1 MAVSA
6 ASNPILFEDQFEVL
20 TKDPDG
26 KRFDKVSRFVCRSTM
41 FDFELTLDVN
51 IDIYPLAVRLA
62 FASLGVSSFRFGSVG
77 VFAANDNDREDE
89 RRASDTPPCSPPA
102 HPLLLDK
109 HPSNQTIKNK
119 KQNKTK
125 QAGDR
130 LTVALARTIHLDG
143 TAETGRHDASSP
155 LVTRAASLMDGYEYV
170 MHGRVFKYT
179 GAGGGGGGGAGG
191 RARVEMIAS
200 FGGLL
205 LKLGGEAAKLQ
216 LLEVDS
222 AVYLLVRKL

>member
-1 MAVSA
+1 
-6 ASNPILFEDQFEVL
+6 
-20 TKDPDG
+20 
-26 KRFDKVSRFVCRSTM
+26 VSRCISLPSVFVPQPPLSFT
-41 FDFELTLDVN
+41 DV
-51 IDIYPLAVRLA
+51 DHLP
-62 FASLGVSSFRFGSVG
+62 
-77 VFAANDNDREDE
+77 
-89 RRASDTPPCSPPA
+89 TPPKKPP
-102 HPLLLDK
+102 PPP
-109 HPSNQTIKNK
+109 PS
-119 KQNKTK
+119 K

-179 GAGGGGGGGAGG
+179 GAGGGGGGGGG
-191 RARVEMIAS
+191 SAARAAKVEMVAS

-205 LKLGGEAAKLQ
+205 LKLGGEASKLQ

>member
-1 MAVSA
+1 MTPHVLETTTS
-6 ASNPILFEDQFEVL
+6 IL
-20 TKDPDG
+20 PH
-26 KRFDKVSRFVCRSTM
+26 SR
-41 FDFELTLDVN
+41 
-51 IDIYPLAVRLA
+51 PKQPPQK
-62 FASLGVSSFRFGSVG
+62 
-77 VFAANDNDREDE
+77 
-89 RRASDTPPCSPPA
+89 TPPR
-102 HPLLLDK
+102 
-109 HPSNQTIKNK
+109 I
-119 KQNKTK
+119 NKTHK
-125 QAGDR
+125 NATKAGDR

-170 MHGRVFKYT
+170 MHGRVFKYA
-179 GAGGGGGGGAGG
+179 GAGGTSG

>member
-1 MAVSA
+1 M
-6 ASNPILFEDQFEVL
+6 
-20 TKDPDG
+20 
-26 KRFDKVSRFVCRSTM
+26 
-41 FDFELTLDVN
+41 
-51 IDIYPLAVRLA
+51 PLASSPRPPRLA
-62 FASLGVSSFRFGSVG
+62 LAHSHLRSRKK
-77 VFAANDNDREDE
+77 NP
-89 RRASDTPPCSPPA
+89 RAKRA
-102 HPLLLDK
+102 
-109 HPSNQTIKNK
+109 INK
-119 KQNKTK
+119 KK

-155 LVTRAASLMDGYEYV
+155 LVTRAKSLMDDYEYV
-170 MHGRVFKYT
+170 MHGRVFKYAA
-179 GAGGGGGGGAGG
+179 AGGGGGGGGG
-191 RARVEMIAS
+191 GGASSRAARVEMVAS

>member
-1 MAVSA
+1 MSPRPIAHSHPFHRRK
-6 ASNPILFEDQFEVL
+6 NPAKKRAKTN
-20 TKDPDG
+20 TK
-26 KRFDKVSRFVCRSTM
+26 RT
-41 FDFELTLDVN
+41 
-51 IDIYPLAVRLA
+51 
-62 FASLGVSSFRFGSVG
+62 
-77 VFAANDNDREDE
+77 
-89 RRASDTPPCSPPA
+89 
-102 HPLLLDK
+102 
-109 HPSNQTIKNK
+109 K
-119 KQNKTK
+119 KQ

-155 LVTRAASLMDGYEYV
+155 LVTRAKSLMDDYEYV
-170 MHGRVFKYT
+170 MHGRVFKYAA
-179 GAGGGGGGGAGG
+179 AGGGGGGGGASS
-191 RARVEMIAS
+191 RAARVEMVAS

>member
-1 MAVSA
+1 
-6 ASNPILFEDQFEVL
+6 L
-20 TKDPDG
+20 T
-26 KRFDKVSRFVCRSTM
+26 
-41 FDFELTLDVN
+41 
-51 IDIYPLAVRLA
+51 
-62 FASLGVSSFRFGSVG
+62 
-77 VFAANDNDREDE
+77 
-89 RRASDTPPCSPPA
+89 
-102 HPLLLDK
+102 
-109 HPSNQTIKNK
+109 
-119 KQNKTK
+119 

-143 TAETGRHDASSP
+143 TAESGRHDASSP

-179 GAGGGGGGGAGG
+179 GGAGGGGGGGGG
-191 RARVEMIAS
+191 GAAARARVEMVAS

-205 LKLGGEAAKLQ
+205 LKLGGEASKLQ